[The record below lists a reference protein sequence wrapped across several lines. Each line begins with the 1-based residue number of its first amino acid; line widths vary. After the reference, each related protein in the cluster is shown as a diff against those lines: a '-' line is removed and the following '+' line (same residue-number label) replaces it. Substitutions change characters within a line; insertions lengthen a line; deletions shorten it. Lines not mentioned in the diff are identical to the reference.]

1 LNPRHRLAVVLR
13 YFRGVSTR
21 EIAGV
26 LECSEGTT
34 RNILFR
40 SLRKLR
46 SVMTDTEETL
56 P

>member
-1 LNPRHRLAVVLR
+1 MTPSQISA
-13 YFRGVSTR
+13 
-21 EIAGV
+21 V

-46 SVMTDTEETL
+46 SELIATEEAL
-56 P
+56 